1 MAESK
6 AVIWQGAS
14 EILKQIEEIREKS
27 ENPGIVFYSA
37 SSFDKIGPAL
47 SDSLKHSSNKYFAF
61 PPTMPWLDNK
71 APEAPE
77 LKGNLKSDG
86 MYLEWE
92 SVSKSQ
98 DNITYAVYRFGK
110 NETIDLEKS
119 QHIIAV
125 QKGNRY
131 IDRTASSK
139 KSEVYVVTAL
149 DRLWNE
155 SKGSNQLSQ

>member
-6 AVIWQGAS
+6 AVIWQGAT

-37 SSFDKIGPAL
+37 SSFSKIGPAL
-47 SDSLKHSSNKYFAF
+47 TDSLKHSSNKYFAF

-77 LKGNLKSDG
+77 LKGERKNG
-86 MYLEWE
+86 TMHLEWTIIG
-92 SVSKSQ
+92 KKQ
-98 DNITYAVYRFGK
+98 DNVTYAVYRFGK
-110 NETIDLEKS
+110 NQSIDLDKS
-119 QHIIAV
+119 EHIIAV
-125 QKGNRY
+125 VKGNSY
-131 IDRTASSK
+131 VDK
-139 KSEVYVVTAL
+139 DVFQNGKDVYVVTAL

-155 SKGSNQLSQ
+155 SDASNVIAE